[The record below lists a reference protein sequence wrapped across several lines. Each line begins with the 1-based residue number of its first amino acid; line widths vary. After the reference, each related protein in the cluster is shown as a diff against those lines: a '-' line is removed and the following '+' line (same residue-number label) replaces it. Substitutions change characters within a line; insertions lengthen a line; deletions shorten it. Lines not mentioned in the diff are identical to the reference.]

1 MYNWKEGTSN
11 MLQVIKDK
19 PALGGH
25 IHIYN
30 KLLLTFLILTQL
42 CLLLALPKKSF

>member
-1 MYNWKEGTSN
+1 MYNWREGTSN

-25 IHIYN
+25 IHN
-30 KLLLTFLILTQL
+30 KLLLRFLILTQL